1 VAYKLE
7 VVDELSKRKKTVLL
21 RYSQFKDI
29 HDELEQLI
37 NKLKL
42 HINLPEFPG
51 RKLFG
56 STNKSEEAVLE
67 RQKGL
72 ENVTN

>member
-1 VAYKLE
+1 M
-7 VVDELSKRKKTVLL
+7 L
-21 RYSQFKDI
+21 RYSQIKDI
-29 HDELEQLI
+29 HDELLQVI
-37 NKLKL
+37 GKFKL
-42 HINLPEFPG
+42 HIELPEFPG

-72 ENVTN
+72 VQVWACFICST

>member
-1 VAYKLE
+1 MAYKLE